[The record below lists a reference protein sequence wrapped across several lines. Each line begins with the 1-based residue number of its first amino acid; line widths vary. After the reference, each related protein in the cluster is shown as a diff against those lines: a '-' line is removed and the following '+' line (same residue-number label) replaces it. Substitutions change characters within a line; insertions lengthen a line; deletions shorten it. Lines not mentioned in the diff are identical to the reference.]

1 MKDCSQLPDGSKY
14 TYCRKIEQDIPAH
27 AGGESLRYRFNFR
40 FCNVFFKLFFCLENT
55 HTRIIRQCGYY
66 NVTAVLNEAGCYKAG
81 LINGGRQII
90 CICSEDGCNGSSH
103 LRQMSIANLF
113 AVVTLVIS
121 LGYKM
126 NYC

>member
-27 AGGESLRYRFNFR
+27 AGE
-40 FCNVFFKLFFCLENT
+40 KT